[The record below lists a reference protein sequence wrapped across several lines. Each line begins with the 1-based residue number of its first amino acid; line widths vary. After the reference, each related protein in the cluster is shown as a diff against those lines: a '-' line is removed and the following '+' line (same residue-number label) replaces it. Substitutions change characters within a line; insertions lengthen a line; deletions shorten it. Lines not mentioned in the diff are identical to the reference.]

1 MNGPI
6 AVLAGTPVDTRMGVA
21 YLEERGLPGVPF
33 PLSRG
38 PREQTAF
45 QHAPAADKR
54 RQALAVLRGAMAQG
68 CRRAFVYCNS
78 LSAAVDFPG
87 LVEETGM
94 RIVTPLDV
102 YRRLALR
109 YRALGVIA
117 ANAQGLSG
125 IEKVLLEANPALDL
139 LGACALPVVLAVE
152 AGITLLYETELTAA
166 REGEEECQITAR
178 GPYQE
183 IALSG
188 KYLIDATGNASLV
201 QALGGETEAADER
214 ERMIATLMFRISN
227 VDLDQLDAFIHS
239 PRLGETIRQGRES
252 GVLKGGILAFTPI
265 PGTRDVSLNVTRAK
279 FDHEDLADAT
289 RGMVELRSQIE
300 PIFRFVQREVPGLEG
315 AYLSGIAPLAGVR
328 DARRI
333 RGAYRLTIEDLERMT
348 CFEDRVACGCY
359 PMDLHDPVTN
369 TVVWKMLPG
378 VYHIPYR
385 SLLPLGMKRTLAAG
399 KCLSADPKAFGA
411 VRVMPIMM
419 NVGESA
425 GYAAALALRENKTL
439 DQISS
444 ASLRSCLDQ
453 KYGV

>member
-1 MNGPI
+1 MQQETQFDLIVVGGGTAGAFSAI
-6 AVLAGTPVDTRMGVA
+6 AAAREGLKVA
-21 YLEERGLPGVPF
+21 VVERGTCLGGLAASSGLTEMNAAGFQGAPLYRGIEREVFDRLIWGGHAAYHFAVPM
-33 PLSRG
+33 SSNKEVKIDR
-38 PREQTAF
+38 
-45 QHAPAADKR
+45 
-54 RQALAVLRGAMAQG
+54 
-68 CRRAFVYCNS
+68 
-78 LSAAVDFPG
+78 
-87 LVEETGM
+87 
-94 RIVTPLDV
+94 
-102 YRRLALR
+102 LR
-109 YRALGVIA
+109 YDPERLK
-117 ANAQGLSG
+117 L
-125 IEKVLLEANPALDL
+125 LLEQ
-139 LGACALPVVLAVE
+139 LAVE
-152 AGITLLYETELTAA
+152 AGMPPEELVERYRLAA
-166 REGEEECQITAR
+166 LAAWFADGGMEALVLAR

-333 RGAYRLTIEDLERMT
+333 RGAYQLTIEDLERMT

>member
-1 MNGPI
+1 MSSNKEVKI
-6 AVLAGTPVDTRMGVA
+6 DR
-21 YLEERGLPGVPF
+21 
-33 PLSRG
+33 
-38 PREQTAF
+38 
-45 QHAPAADKR
+45 
-54 RQALAVLRGAMAQG
+54 
-68 CRRAFVYCNS
+68 
-78 LSAAVDFPG
+78 
-87 LVEETGM
+87 
-94 RIVTPLDV
+94 
-102 YRRLALR
+102 LR
-109 YRALGVIA
+109 YDPERLK
-117 ANAQGLSG
+117 L
-125 IEKVLLEANPALDL
+125 LLEQ
-139 LGACALPVVLAVE
+139 LAVE

-333 RGAYRLTIEDLERMT
+333 RGAYRLT
-348 CFEDRVACGCY
+348 
-359 PMDLHDPVTN
+359 N

>member
-1 MNGPI
+1 MDVELIERDLDSILVERFFHRLEHIEINGPVVRGF
-6 AVLAGTPVDTRMGVA
+6 APYHRFDVDAACGMGGHSDRRRRILENQRVFVA
-21 YLEERGLPGVPF
+21 DF
-33 PLSRG
+33 
-38 PREQTAF
+38 F
-45 QHAPAADKR
+45 QYC
-54 RQALAVLRGAMAQG
+54 LRLFEV
-68 CRRAFVYCNS
+68 CRIR
-78 LSAAVDFPG
+78 D
-87 LVEETGM
+87 
-94 RIVTPLDV
+94 
-102 YRRLALR
+102 
-109 YRALGVIA
+109 
-117 ANAQGLSG
+117 
-125 IEKVLLEANPALDL
+125 
-139 LGACALPVVLAVE
+139 
-152 AGITLLYETELTAA
+152 
-166 REGEEECQITAR
+166 
-178 GPYQE
+178 
-183 IALSG
+183 G